1 VAKKYTNSPAKG
13 ALSVKE
19 QSRAQI
25 AETAPRYATAEM
37 VEKAIARVMKIH
49 GAVLQK
55 LAE

>member
-1 VAKKYTNSPAKG
+1 VAKKYTNPSAKI

-19 QSRAQI
+19 QAQAQI
-25 AETAPRYATAEM
+25 AEAAPRYATAEM

-49 GAVLQK
+49 GALLQK